1 MEAVGSIVKG
11 NAQAAGYNAQAQ
23 ANYYNAQVMQ
33 QNARVATEQANAR
46 EELQRRR
53 FGELQGQA
61 IAAAAQSGAGMEGSN
76 ADVLKQNAI
85 NAELD
90 ALTIR
95 YEGEMQARGLLAQSE
110 LEQFQ
115 GRINKMNAGVARKAG
130 YLDAAAALSNSATK
144 AYTAASSGGK

>member
-110 LEQFQ
+110 LEQF
-115 GRINKMNAGVARKAG
+115 R
-130 YLDAAAALSNSATK
+130 
-144 AYTAASSGGK
+144 AASTR